1 MGFVRWFKKDGKWNI
16 NRITGT
22 AFICAAVV
30 FSLVGCFYT
39 PYDPNAMNGELKNT
53 APSLA
58 HLFGT
63 DNFGRDVFSRVMKG
77 AGTTFLVG
85 LSVVTAGAVGGCLLG
100 AFTGYFGG
108 KADLILMRVNDAIAA
123 IPSILLALVFVGV
136 FGSGTVQLIA
146 ALGILFIPSFAR
158 VVRSGFLV
166 QKELDYVKN
175 ARLMGA
181 GHLRIMFV
189 HILPNLKSS
198 LFSALAIGFNNAVLS
213 EAAMSYLSL
222 GVQPPDASLGR
233 MLSEAQP
240 YLFRAPWNAVAPGLM
255 ILFSVLGA
263 GLLSLE
269 GGEKSG
275 GV

>member
-1 MGFVRWFKKDGKWNI
+1 MAFLNWFKRDGKLNVNRIIGFVL
-16 NRITGT
+16 
-22 AFICAAVV
+22 VV
-30 FSLVGCFYT
+30 LTVLLSLTGCFFT
-39 PYDPNAMNGELKNT
+39 PYDPNAIHAELKNT
-53 APSLA
+53 APSLS

-63 DNFGRDVFSRVMKG
+63 DNFGRDVLSRVMKG

-85 LSVVTAGAVGGCLLG
+85 LSVAAIGAAGGCLLG

-108 KADLILMRVNDAIAA
+108 KADLILMRVNDAVAA
-123 IPSILLALVFVGV
+123 IPSILLALVFVGI
-136 FGSGTVQLIA
+136 FGSGMAQLIA

-158 VVRSGFLV
+158 VVRSGFIV

-181 GHLRIMFV
+181 SHLRIMFV
-189 HILPNLKSS
+189 HILPNIKSS
-198 LFSALAIGFNNAVLS
+198 LLSALAIGFNNAVLS

-222 GVQPPDASLGR
+222 GVQPPNASLGR

-240 YLFRAPWNAVAPGLM
+240 YFFRAPWSAVAPGLM
-255 ILFSVLGA
+255 ILFSVLGV

-269 GGEKSG
+269 GGEKHD
-275 GV
+275 

>member
-1 MGFVRWFKKDGKWNI
+1 MSIVGWLKKDGKWKM
-16 NRITGT
+16 NRVVGMVLVVL
-22 AFICAAVV
+22 AALI
-30 FSLVGCFYT
+30 SLVGCFYT
-39 PYDPNAMNGELKNT
+39 PCDPNAMDATLKN
-53 APSLA
+53 ASPSLA

-63 DNFGRDVFSRVMKG
+63 DNFGRDVLSRVMKG
-77 AGTTFLVG
+77 AGTTFAVG
-85 LSVVTAGAVGGCLLG
+85 LAVVSIGAVGGCLMG

-108 KADLILMRVNDAIAA
+108 KADLILMRFNDAVAA

-158 VVRSGFLV
+158 VVRSGFVV

-181 GHLRIMFV
+181 SHLRIMFV
-189 HILPNLKSS
+189 HILPNIKSS

-240 YLFRAPWNAVAPGLM
+240 YLFRAPWNAIAPGLM
-255 ILFSVLGA
+255 ILFSVLGV

-269 GGEKSG
+269 GGEKHD
-275 GV
+275 

>member
-1 MGFVRWFKKDGKWNI
+1 MSFVGWFKKDGKWKV
-16 NRITGT
+16 NRIVGV
-22 AFICAAVV
+22 ILVVLAAMI
-30 FSLVGCFYT
+30 SLVGCFYT
-39 PYDPNAMNGELKNT
+39 PYDPNAMDAGLKN
-53 APSLA
+53 AGPSLS
-58 HLFGT
+58 HWFGT

-77 AGTTFLVG
+77 SGTTFTVG
-85 LSVVTAGAVGGCLLG
+85 LAVVFIGAVGGCLIG

-108 KADLILMRVNDAIAA
+108 KADLILMRFNDAVAA

-136 FGSGTVQLIA
+136 FGSGTVQLVT

-158 VVRSGFLV
+158 VVRSGFVV

-181 GHLRIMFV
+181 SHLRIMFV
-189 HILPNLKSS
+189 HILPNIKGS

-255 ILFSVLGA
+255 ILFSVLGV

-269 GGEKSG
+269 GGEKHD
-275 GV
+275 

>member
-1 MGFVRWFKKDGKWNI
+1 MSVVGWLKKDGKYNG
-16 NRITGT
+16 NRILGIVLV
-22 AFICAAVV
+22 AAAVLI
-30 FSLVGCFYT
+30 SLVGCFYT
-39 PYDPNAMNGELKNT
+39 PYDPNAMDATLKN
-53 APSLA
+53 ASPSLA

-77 AGTTFLVG
+77 AGTTFAVG
-85 LSVVTAGAVGGCLLG
+85 LSVVSIGAVGGCVLG

-108 KADLILMRVNDAIAA
+108 KADLILMRVNDAVAA

-136 FGSGTVQLIA
+136 FGSGTLQLVA
-146 ALGILFIPSFAR
+146 ALGILFAR

-181 GHLRIMFV
+181 SHLRIMFV
-189 HILPNLKSS
+189 HILPNLKGS
-198 LFSALAIGFNNAVLS
+198 LLSALAIGFNNAVLS

-255 ILFSVLGA
+255 ILISVLGV

-269 GGEKSG
+269 GGEKHD
-275 GV
+275 

>member
-1 MGFVRWFKKDGKWNI
+1 MKLAAWLKKDGKWNI
-16 NRITGT
+16 NRIIGVALVGATLL
-22 AFICAAVV
+22 
-30 FSLVGCFYT
+30 FSIVGCFFT
-39 PYDPNAMNGELKNT
+39 PYDPDAINAGLKNT
-53 APSLA
+53 APSLS

-77 AGTTFLVG
+77 TGTTFFVG
-85 LSVVTAGAVGGCLLG
+85 LSVVLIGAVGGCLIG

-108 KADLILMRVNDAIAA
+108 TADLILMRVNDTVAA
-123 IPSILLALVFVGV
+123 IPSILLALVFVGA
-136 FGSGTVQLIA
+136 FGGGTVQLIA

-158 VVRSGFLV
+158 VVRSGFIV

-189 HILPNLKSS
+189 HIMPNIKGS
-198 LFSALAIGFNNAVLS
+198 LLSAIAIGFNNAVLS

-222 GVQPPDASLGR
+222 GVQPPHASLGR
-233 MLSEAQP
+233 MLSESQP
-240 YLFRAPWNAVAPGLM
+240 YLFRAPWNALAPGLM
-255 ILFSVLGA
+255 ILFCVLGV

-269 GGEKSG
+269 GGEKNG
-275 GV
+275 

>member
-1 MGFVRWFKKDGKWNI
+1 MSLVGWFKKDGKWKVS
-16 NRITGT
+16 RIVGIALVLLATL
-22 AFICAAVV
+22 I
-30 FSLVGCFYT
+30 SLVGCFYT
-39 PYDPNAMNGELKNT
+39 PYDPNAMDGGLKNA

-58 HLFGT
+58 HWFGT

-77 AGTTFLVG
+77 SGTTFAVG
-85 LSVVTAGAVGGCLLG
+85 LAVVSIGAIGGCLVG

-108 KADLILMRVNDAIAA
+108 KADLILMRFNDAVAA

-136 FGSGTVQLIA
+136 FGSGTVQLVA

-158 VVRSGFLV
+158 VVRSGFVV

-181 GHLRIMFV
+181 SHLRVMFV

-198 LFSALAIGFNNAVLS
+198 LLSALAIGFNNAVLS

-255 ILFSVLGA
+255 ILLSVLGV

-269 GGEKSG
+269 GGEKHD
-275 GV
+275 

>member
-1 MGFVRWFKKDGKWNI
+1 MKFVGWFKKDGKWNV
-16 NRITGT
+16 NRIIGFALVTL
-22 AFICAAVV
+22 AVL
-30 FSLVGCFYT
+30 FSLVGCFFT
-39 PYDPNAMNGELKNT
+39 PYDPNAMNADLKNA
-53 APSLA
+53 APSLS
-58 HLFGT
+58 HWFGT
-63 DNFGRDVFSRVMKG
+63 DNFGRDVLSRVMKG

-85 LSVVTAGAVGGCLLG
+85 LSVVSIGAVGGCLLG

-108 KADLILMRVNDAIAA
+108 KADLILMRVNDAVAA
-123 IPSILLALVFVGV
+123 IPSILLALVFVGA

-158 VVRSGFLV
+158 VVRSGFIV

-181 GHLRIMFV
+181 SHLRIMFV
-189 HILPNLKSS
+189 HILPNIKSS
-198 LFSALAIGFNNAVLS
+198 LLSALAIGFNNAVLS

-240 YLFRAPWNAVAPGLM
+240 YLLRAPWSALAPGLM
-255 ILFSVLGA
+255 ILFSVLGV

-269 GGEKSG
+269 GGEKHD
-275 GV
+275 